1 MVGEW
6 TVVELRSWE
15 LLKNNWE
22 LVMAELVEKFSGVR
36 KVVGRVDKLRNP
48 EISLWKEI
56 TKWLIRGGKTKD

>member
-15 LLKNNWE
+15 LLKNNCE

-36 KVVGRVDKLRNP
+36 KVVGELM
-48 EISLWKEI
+48 S
-56 TKWLIRGGKTKD
+56 